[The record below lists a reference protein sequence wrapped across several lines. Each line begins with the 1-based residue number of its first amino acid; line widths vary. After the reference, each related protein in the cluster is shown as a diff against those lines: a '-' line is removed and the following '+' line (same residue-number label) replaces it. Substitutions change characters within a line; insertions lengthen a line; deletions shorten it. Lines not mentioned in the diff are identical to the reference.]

1 MSWDLREPWK
11 RSQPV
16 FTSDSGAASPCD
28 DAVSDVDAES
38 NLSPASPGTNVGY
51 IAMLSEILLI
61 VLCGSRNATFKGRVS
76 SSVTSYEKTQRHTT
90 IYLP

>member
-11 RSQPV
+11 RSPPV
-16 FTSDSGAASPCD
+16 STSDSGAASPCD

-38 NLSPASPGTNVGY
+38 SLTPASPGTNVGY

-61 VLCGSRNATFKGRVS
+61 ATVRLAECNS
-76 SSVTSYEKTQRHTT
+76 QRESE
-90 IYLP
+90 LE